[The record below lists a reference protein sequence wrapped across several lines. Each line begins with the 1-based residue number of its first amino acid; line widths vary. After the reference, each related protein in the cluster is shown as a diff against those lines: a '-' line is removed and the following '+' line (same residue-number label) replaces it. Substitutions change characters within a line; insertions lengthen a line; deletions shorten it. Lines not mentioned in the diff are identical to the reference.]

1 MKHNLYRLFATLVIV
16 ALLIGA
22 CGTPPTPAPAAQPT
36 AEQKPVEVK
45 PTEKPAEVK
54 PTEPPAPTA
63 APASKYNEA
72 PALADQVKAGTLPP
86 VEERLPK
93 EPLVVEGSEGVGKYG
108 GTWRRGFTGPSDY
121 NGYVRVVYD
130 SLVRFSP
137 DGTKV
142 EPKVALGW
150 ENSADFKEWTILLRE
165 GAKWSDGQPM
175 TADDILF

>member
-1 MKHNLYRLFATLVIV
+1 M
-16 ALLIGA
+16 
-22 CGTPPTPAPAAQPT
+22 
-36 AEQKPVEVK
+36 
-45 PTEKPAEVK
+45 
-54 PTEPPAPTA
+54 
-63 APASKYNEA
+63 
-72 PALADQVKAGTLPP
+72 LADQVKAGTLPA

-93 EPLVVEGSEGVGKYG
+93 EPLVVEGAEGVGQYG

-150 ENSADFKEWTILLRE
+150 ENSADFKEWTVLLRE
-165 GAKWSDGQPM
+165 GAKWSDGSPSRPTTSCSGTTM
-175 TADDILF
+175 CC